1 MRKILKYTFF
11 LIVIYSLFTMNVFS
25 IFKRSSDN
33 KILQL
38 KGSDTILN
46 LSQKVAEEYMK
57 EHPHSRISVTGGGTG
72 TGIAA
77 KINKTIDI
85 ALASREMKKSEY
97 EKAHDNGVDVKEV
110 VIAYDAIT
118 IVINKKNRVENLS
131 LEQLKNIYL
140 GKITN
145 WKELGGIDKKI
156 IVISRD
162 SSSGTHLYFK
172 EHVLR
177 EGKSKGKEEFGKEVL
192 FLPSNES
199 IKQEVTNSEGAI
211 AYLGLGYVDK
221 NVKPIKIEDVPATVA
236 TVKSKTYPIAR
247 AVYWY
252 VNENIDGIGKKLIDY
267 MLSDKG
273 QKIVVKEGFVPIK

>member
-97 EKAHDNGVDVKEV
+97 EKAHNNGVDVKEV

>member
-221 NVKPIKIEDVPATVA
+221 NIKPIKIEDVPATVA